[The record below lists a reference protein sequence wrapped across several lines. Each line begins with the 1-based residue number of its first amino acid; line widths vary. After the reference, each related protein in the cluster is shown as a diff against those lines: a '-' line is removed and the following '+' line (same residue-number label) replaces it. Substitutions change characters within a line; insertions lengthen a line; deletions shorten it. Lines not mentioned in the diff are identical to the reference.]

1 MIKFLLFFIL
11 IISSCDKKDDI
22 GFVHYMEPIESTY
35 GRLTGNEIIAT
46 PEFSKEY
53 MKLIND
59 HRIKLALD

>member
-1 MIKFLLFFIL
+1 MIKFLLFSIL

-46 PEFSKEY
+46 REFSNEY
-53 MKLIND
+53 MKLINK